1 MAVRKATMREQVVQ
15 AVAQANPSDRVHI
28 TVATVTGPTPW
39 LSVGFLGL
47 IGQFFIKYYFVSVT
61 DQAVILHRLHR
72 ITQRPQEIVHAVPR
86 AQFQGLVGEVQLN
99 PLWSWFRMVL
109 PGEAEATRFN
119 VHRQWRAELEQLLT
133 AVGSVPSQQPDPY
146 AGQPPYQGQPPQQFP
161 PQQPGAYQVPPQQPG
176 YPQPPQ
182 QSAYQQPGYP
192 QPGQPHQGNPYGG

>member
-15 AVAQANPSDRVHI
+15 AVAQANPSDRVHV

-39 LSVGFLGL
+39 LSVGLLGL

-72 ITQRPQEIVHAVPR
+72 VTQRPQEIVHAVPR

-146 AGQPPYQGQPPQQFP
+146 AGQPPYQGQAPYQGQPAQQFP
-161 PQQPGAYQVPPQQPG
+161 PQQPGAYQAPPQQPG
-176 YPQPPQ
+176 H
-182 QSAYQQPGYP
+182 P